1 MLCSLITLAAKCTI
15 FYLFVLLICARAC
28 VRVSKCKARSRF
40 VDTFRR
46 IEHIFPTNMRT
57 NFWTPLKCLDEP
69 FSREIREIP
78 IANRISWPSIF
89 HFFLVKNLF
98 KFLPM
103 GINLSLARARTCV
116 CMCVWPHTS
125 DTRHIIAHTHIS
137 LSLLSELIWNSN
149 QKSFYAITECL
160 VFCCL
165 RSTLWIWKLHQT
177 VLIGVFMWI
186 LCVFRSL
193 DVCFSQWMFEIRNLL
208 PRFKIRIIFVSARSN
223 DKQTKWTCA
232 CKRQGG
238 IQKSERKKRKKN
250 QNVSQR
256 IQIQIHSVEETINRK
271 WWCTI
276 CVCVHYV
283 WTGILAIYYWICV
296 RAWMEIIN

>member
-125 DTRHIIAHTHIS
+125 DTRHIIAHTHLSFSPELVDLKFKSKIILCNNGMFGFLLFTIYALNLEIASNCFDWRFYVNFMRIS
-137 LSLLSELIWNSN
+137 LSGCLFFSMNVWNS
-149 QKSFYAITECL
+149 KFVA
-160 VFCCL
+160 
-165 RSTLWIWKLHQT
+165 
-177 VLIGVFMWI
+177 
-186 LCVFRSL
+186 
-193 DVCFSQWMFEIRNLL
+193 EI
-208 PRFKIRIIFVSARSN
+208 
-223 DKQTKWTCA
+223 
-232 CKRQGG
+232 
-238 IQKSERKKRKKN
+238 
-250 QNVSQR
+250 
-256 IQIQIHSVEETINRK
+256 
-271 WWCTI
+271 
-276 CVCVHYV
+276 
-283 WTGILAIYYWICV
+283 
-296 RAWMEIIN
+296 